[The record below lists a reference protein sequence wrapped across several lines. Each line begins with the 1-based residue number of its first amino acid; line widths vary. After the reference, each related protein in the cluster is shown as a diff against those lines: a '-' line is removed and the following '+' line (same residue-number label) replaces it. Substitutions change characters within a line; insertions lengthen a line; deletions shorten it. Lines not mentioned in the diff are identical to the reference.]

1 MTDAPAFRIPPLAL
15 GIGCAAAMWL
25 LAERVPGVT
34 LHWPVLRPAGAL
46 LAALGAGVGATGV
59 LAFRRARTSVNP
71 LQPSAARALVKD
83 GLYARTRN
91 PMYLGIALVL
101 LGWAAWLSNPLTL
114 LLLLPCLAYLE
125 LVQIPAEERALRQIF
140 GEEFEDYRRDT
151 PRWW

>member
-1 MTDAPAFRIPPLAL
+1 
-15 GIGCAAAMWL
+15 MWL
-25 LAERVPGVT
+25 LAEHVPGGT

-46 LAALGAGVGATGV
+46 LVALGVGVGVTGV